1 MREFTL
7 TFLFDN
13 ADPDVHG
20 PYNSKE
26 EAEDEV
32 SRFAARYL
40 IEGRN
45 VNEIRIKKHEIKD

>member
-1 MREFTL
+1 MKEYIL

-20 PYNSKE
+20 PYKSEE

-32 SRFAARYL
+32 SRFTARYL
-40 IEGRN
+40 VEGRN
-45 VNEIRIKKHEIKD
+45 INEIKIRLGE

>member
-1 MREFTL
+1 ML

-13 ADPDVHG
+13 ANPDVYG

-32 SRFAARYL
+32 SRFMARYVN
-40 IEGRN
+40 EGRSI
-45 VNEIRIKKHEIKD
+45 NEIRIRKH

>member
-1 MREFTL
+1 MKEYIL

-13 ADPDVHG
+13 ADPDVYG
-20 PYNSKE
+20 SYNSKE

>member
-1 MREFTL
+1 MKEYIL

-20 PYNSKE
+20 PYKSEE

-32 SRFAARYL
+32 SRFMARHL